1 MARPFL
7 PESAVTWLV
16 GSEPK
21 RVLVLGAAGPYATA
35 IREQGHAVLVLD
47 REPAALGR
55 LIDHRPDL
63 SGVVAQAEAMPFES
77 QQFDRVVC
85 PQNLHVRPGARPRG
99 DRPCARARRAT
110 VRHLPDPRRLRTVG
124 KTPCRSRTH
133 VPAAGHDRRVRG
145 GVGHHRR
152 AVRLLPGGGNAHQP
166 GLDPLF
172 TRQPARHGARRD
184 RGRRP
189 RRRLGTSGIWRRR
202 WERWPRRDRA
212 ASPNRS
218 SSRTA
223 SSAGARPSTTPSC
236 RSRCRRPTTPLHISL
251 SAPTN

>member
-63 SGVVAQAEAMPFES
+63 GGVVAQAESMPFDS

-85 PQNLHVRPGARPRG
+85 PQNLHSFAPGTRTRAISARTSPGANEWRFCGQTTLSNCCESNGIDSACATTPPRSGRWSMSRPRAAG
-99 DRPCARARRAT
+99 S
-110 VRHLPDPRRLRTVG
+110 
-124 KTPCRSRTH
+124 RSRTSTAWPCSRMA
-133 VPAAGHDRRVRG
+133 VAYGPAA
-145 GVGHHRR
+145 
-152 AVRLLPGGGNAHQP
+152 PS
-166 GLDPLF
+166 
-172 TRQPARHGARRD
+172 TST
-184 RGRRP
+184 
-189 RRRLGTSGIWRRR
+189 RLGSEPTSHVTADSGRKG
-202 WERWPRRDRA
+202 RA
-212 ASPNRS
+212 M
-218 SSRTA
+218 TE
-223 SSAGARPSTTPSC
+223 C
-236 RSRCRRPTTPLHISL
+236 
-251 SAPTN
+251 